1 MNEHLDTIKCI
12 YYSRPNKQR
21 AESHAKLRYG
31 THEEAL
37 RYITDRLY
45 QPSAEVERILLD
57 MRKSPRLAFEYV
69 YRMGTRNS
77 NKPVPLLFRF
87 HDALKTLI
95 CTDPYLCY
103 RYVAQ
108 VLDKACPEL
117 EHIICKDGLASA
129 HYAEGVLRK
138 PFPQGEQAIAK
149 NAIASVFYAEHV
161 LRKPFPQGE
170 EAIATDPSCSFN
182 YAMFLKKR
190 FMQGEKTILTDAI
203 CSVHYAQH
211 IIKGRWK
218 EAEKTIAQDGMGAY
232 TYAIQVVKQRW
243 KQGEAAIAKLTNCY
257 YPTFYAEKFLKG
269 RFPLYEQEIT
279 KSKLNDKLFI
289 NCIMY
294 YLYNVVKGR
303 LAAVEPI
310 IACHAKESLE
320 YACLINDRFP
330 LGEASIAADKKISLQ
345 YAKYIL
351 KPLNLL

>member
-69 YRMGTRNS
+69 YRMGTRSS
-77 NKPVPLLFRF
+77 NKPISLLFRF
-87 HDALKTLI
+87 HDALRTLI
-95 CTDPYLCY
+95 CKDPYLCY
-103 RYVAQ
+103 RYVAHVIQ
-108 VLDKACPEL
+108 KACPEL
-117 EHIICKDGLASA
+117 EHIICQDGLASA

-138 PFPQGEQAIAK
+138 PFPQGEQAITN
-149 NAIASVFYAEHV
+149 NAMASVFYAEHV

-170 EAIATDPSCSFN
+170 ETIATDASCSLN

-190 FMQGEKTILTDAI
+190 FPQGEKALCTNAS
-203 CSVHYAQH
+203 CAVHYAH
-211 IIKGRWK
+211 NVIGGRWK
-218 EAEKTIAQDGMGAY
+218 EAEKAIAQDGMSAY
-232 TYAIQVVKQRW
+232 TYVMQVVKQRW

-269 RFPLYEQEIT
+269 RFPLYEQEIAT
-279 KSKLNDKLFI
+279 HKSNDQLFLK
-289 NCIMY
+289 CIMY
-294 YLYNVVKGR
+294 YLYNAVRGR
-303 LAAVEPI
+303 LTVVEPI

-345 YAKYIL
+345 YAKLIL